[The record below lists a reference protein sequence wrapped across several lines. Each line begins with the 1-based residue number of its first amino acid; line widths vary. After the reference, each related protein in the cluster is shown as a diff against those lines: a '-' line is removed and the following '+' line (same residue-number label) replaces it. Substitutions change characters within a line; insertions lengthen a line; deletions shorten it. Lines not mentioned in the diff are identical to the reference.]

1 MVTADQNIKNEQ
13 NLIGRKIAIVTLGT
27 NDWPLLKARGTEIAK
42 LVNEA
47 KPGGY
52 YFLEFPEGHKRSRT
66 RQ

>member
-1 MVTADQNIKNEQ
+1 MEQ
-13 NLIGRKIAIVTLGT
+13 NLTGRKIAIVALGT
-27 NDWPLLKARGTEIAK
+27 NNWPILKRRGAEIAA

-66 RQ
+66 C